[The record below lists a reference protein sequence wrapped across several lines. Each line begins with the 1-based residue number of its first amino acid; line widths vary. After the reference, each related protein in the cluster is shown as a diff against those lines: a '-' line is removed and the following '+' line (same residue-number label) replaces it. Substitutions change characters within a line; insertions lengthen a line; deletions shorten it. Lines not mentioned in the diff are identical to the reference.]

1 MTYTGHLILLRGLP
15 GSGKSMLGKLINT
28 IHFNI
33 ATPTNPVLSADD
45 YFINKDGIYEFDVE
59 KITEAHN
66 DCIQRCAKLMSGGSN
81 KIVVANTFV
90 EQWELRPYY
99 EIADRYGYCVHSL
112 IVENRHNGKD
122 SHGVPEET
130 IADMKSKFEI
140 QL

>member
-1 MTYTGHLILLRGLP
+1 MAYTGHLILLRGLP
-15 GSGKSMLGKLINT
+15 GSGKSLLGEVINSP
-28 IHFNI
+28 IFNWSGS
-33 ATPTNPVLSADD
+33 NVVLSADD
-45 YFINKDGIYEFDVE
+45 YYINKDGIYEFDVE

-112 IVENRHNGKD
+112 VVENRHNGKD
-122 SHGVPEET
+122 SHDVPEET

-140 QL
+140 KL